1 MAKFIQSY
9 ITGLGLGYFS
19 ITDNVVGLTEFKE
32 RKKRESQIKFLN
44 HPTTPGKS
52 LHDVDAMS
60 VFSRH
65 KETLFRPD
73 CQMKYAEP
81 SAL

>member
-1 MAKFIQSY
+1 MPKFIQSY
-9 ITGLGLGYFS
+9 ITGLRYFS

-65 KETLFRPD
+65 KERLFLDQIVR
-73 CQMKYAEP
+73 
-81 SAL
+81 

>member
-19 ITDNVVGLTEFKE
+19 ITDNVLGLTEFKE
-32 RKKRESQIKFLN
+32 RMKRGSQTKFLN

-52 LHDVDAMS
+52 LHNVGAMS

-65 KETLFRPD
+65 KERVF
-73 CQMKYAEP
+73 
-81 SAL
+81 

>member
-1 MAKFIQSY
+1 MPKFIQSY
-9 ITGLGLGYFS
+9 ITGLRYFS

-52 LHDVDAMS
+52 LHDVS
-60 VFSRH
+60 VQPSQG
-65 KETLFRPD
+65 ETLFRPD